1 MPLGGLGRA
10 LIVTGIVLV
19 VVGLFFIAAARLP
32 RMPGDI
38 VIQRPNVTFYFPI
51 GTMILVSVLLTLVL
65 NFALRR

>member
-32 RMPGDI
+32 RVPGDI
-38 VIQRPNVTFYFPI
+38 VIQRPNVTIYFPI